1 MRSCSEIRQDAWNIL
16 TGSTWG
22 WKVLLNGFVLCAI
35 MFAALFGLEYLFEVA
50 GIQTWET
57 FREAQLAAKRSGV
70 DLAVASGH
78 EALRMTFASGFSTFV
93 QYIFQGIISFG
104 MCVTLLKC
112 IKNDSQ
118 GWFSSAFGG
127 FARPLE
133 MFWLT
138 LLMMIKVVLWALL
151 LIIPGIIACFR
162 YALAWYVKAENP
174 DMGANACIKRS
185 CELMDGRKWNLAL
198 FGLSY
203 TGWVFLAIL
212 PIIVA
217 SCVMAASRAGFQPG
231 EEATPDIVSVLV
243 ACGLFLVSFVMIAFV
258 SMYLAVGKAIFY
270 RDAKA
275 ETGGAKA
282 ETEATNGSAS

>member
-16 TGSTWG
+16 TGSKWG
-22 WKVLLNGFVLCAI
+22 WKILLNGVLLCAI
-35 MFAALFGLEYLFEVA
+35 MFAVLFGLEYIFEVA
-50 GIQTWET
+50 GIQTWES
-57 FREAQLAAKRSGV
+57 FREAQLTAKRSGV

-112 IKNDSQ
+112 IKNDSH
-118 GWFSSAFGG
+118 GWFSGAFGG

-138 LLMMIKVVLWALL
+138 ILMIIKIVLWALL

-174 DMGANACIKRS
+174 EMSANACIKRS
-185 CELMDGRKWNLAL
+185 SELMDGRKWNFVIL
-198 FGLSY
+198 GLSY
-203 TGWVFLAIL
+203 FGWFLLAVL

-217 SCVMAASRAGFQPG
+217 SGIMGASRAGLQAG
-231 EEATPDIVSVLV
+231 EDTPMDIVSLLV
-243 ACGLFLVSFVMIAFV
+243 VAGAIVVSVVMIAFV
-258 SMYLAVGKAIFY
+258 SIYVAIGKAVFY

-275 ETGGAKA
+275 ESGTEPQAVKA
-282 ETEATNGSAS
+282 

>member
-1 MRSCSEIRQDAWNIL
+1 MRLCSEIRQDAWNIL
-16 TGSTWG
+16 TGSKWG
-22 WKVLLNGFVLCAI
+22 WKILLNGVLLCAI
-35 MFAALFGLEYLFEVA
+35 MIAVLFGLEYLFEVA
-50 GIQTWET
+50 GIQTWDS
-57 FREAQLAAKRSGV
+57 FREAQLEAKRSGV

-112 IKNDSQ
+112 IKNDSH
-118 GWFSSAFGG
+118 GWFSGAFGG

-138 LLMMIKVVLWALL
+138 ILMFIKIVLWALL

-174 DMGANACIKRS
+174 EMSANACIKRS
-185 CELMDGRKWNLAL
+185 SELMDGRKWNFVIL
-198 FGLSY
+198 GLSY
-203 TGWVFLAIL
+203 FGWFLLAVL

-217 SCVMAASRAGFQPG
+217 SGIMGASRAGLQAG
-231 EEATPDIVSVLV
+231 EEVSPDIVSLLV
-243 ACGLFLVSFVMIAFV
+243 VCGSIFVSVVMFAFV
-258 SMYLAVGKAIFY
+258 SIYVAIGKAVFY

-275 ETGGAKA
+275 EV
-282 ETEATNGSAS
+282 EAANGSAS

>member
-1 MRSCSEIRQDAWNIL
+1 MRLCSEIRQDAWNIL
-16 TGSTWG
+16 TGSKWG
-22 WKVLLNGFVLCAI
+22 WKILLNGVVLGAI
-35 MFAALFGLEYLFEVA
+35 MFAVLFGLEYIFEVA
-50 GIQTWET
+50 GIQTWES

-78 EALRMTFASGFSTFV
+78 EALRMTFASGFSMFV

-112 IKNDSQ
+112 IKNDSH
-118 GWFSSAFGG
+118 GWFSGAFGG

-138 LLMMIKVVLWALL
+138 MLMMIKIVLWALL

-174 DMGANACIKRS
+174 EMGANACIKRS
-185 CELMDGRKWNLAL
+185 SELMDGRKWNFVIL
-198 FGLSY
+198 GLSY
-203 TGWVFLAIL
+203 FGWFLLAVL

-217 SCVMAASRAGFQPG
+217 SSIMGASRAGLQAG
-231 EEATPDIVSVLV
+231 EEVSPDIVSLLV
-243 ACGLFLVSFVMIAFV
+243 VCGSIFVSVVMFAFV
-258 SMYLAVGKAIFY
+258 SIYVAIGKAVFY

-275 ETGGAKA
+275 EV
-282 ETEATNGSAS
+282 EAANGSAS

>member
-16 TGSTWG
+16 TGSKWG
-22 WKVLLNGFVLCAI
+22 WKILLNGFVLCAI
-35 MFAALFGLEYLFEVA
+35 MFAVLFGLEYLFEVA
-50 GIQTWET
+50 GIQTWDS
-57 FREAQLAAKRSGV
+57 FREAQLEAKRSGV
-70 DLAVASGH
+70 ELAVASGH

-118 GWFSSAFGG
+118 GWFFGAFGG

-138 LLMMIKVVLWALL
+138 ILMIIKIVLWALL

-174 DMGANACIKRS
+174 EMSANACIKRS
-185 CELMDGRKWNLAL
+185 SELMDGRKWNFVIL
-198 FGLSY
+198 GLSY
-203 TGWVFLAIL
+203 FGWFLLAVL

-217 SCVMAASRAGFQPG
+217 SGIMGASRAGLQAG
-231 EEATPDIVSVLV
+231 EEVSPDIVSLLV
-243 ACGLFLVSFVMIAFV
+243 VCGSIFVSVVMFAFV
-258 SMYLAVGKAIFY
+258 SIYVAIGKAVFY
-270 RDAKA
+270 RDTKA
-275 ETGGAKA
+275 EV
-282 ETEATNGSAS
+282 EAATGSAL

>member
-16 TGSTWG
+16 TGSKWG
-22 WKVLLNGFVLCAI
+22 WKILLNGVVLGAI
-35 MFAALFGLEYLFEVA
+35 MFAVLFGLEYIFEVA
-50 GIQTWET
+50 GIQTWES

-78 EALRMTFASGFSTFV
+78 EALRMTFASGFSMFV

-112 IKNDSQ
+112 IKNDSH
-118 GWFSSAFGG
+118 GWFSGAFGG

-138 LLMMIKVVLWALL
+138 ILMIIKIVLWALL

-174 DMGANACIKRS
+174 EMSANACIKRS
-185 CELMDGRKWNLAL
+185 SELMDGRKWNFVIL
-198 FGLSY
+198 GLSY
-203 TGWVFLAIL
+203 FGWFLLAVL

-217 SCVMAASRAGFQPG
+217 SGIMGASRAGLQAG
-231 EEATPDIVSVLV
+231 EEVSPDIVSLLV
-243 ACGLFLVSFVMIAFV
+243 VCGSIFVSVVMFAFV
-258 SMYLAVGKAIFY
+258 SIYVAIGKAVFY
-270 RDAKA
+270 RDTKA
-275 ETGGAKA
+275 EV
-282 ETEATNGSAS
+282 EAATGSAL